1 MLLYKKKK
9 TNRHFKVGICE
20 HLGIPAL
27 TGKRIKGDDDSAIK
41 EYILF
46 CNNTPGFNSCNQQQ
60 RI

>member
-1 MLLYKKKK
+1 M
-9 TNRHFKVGICE
+9 CE

-60 RI
+60 RL